1 MLVTART
8 EGLICLV
15 AMLVVSLFF
24 QMQSKI
30 LADQAS
36 ALMARHG
43 MSIGETVQAVVQEGF
58 VWRVILIGVLAGVT
72 FVLWFLALTRL
83 DLSLVMP
90 VVAVGLLFNTLASGA
105 ILGEALTTNR
115 IVGAA
120 IVTVGLVMVL
130 RS

>member
-1 MLVTART
+1 MTART